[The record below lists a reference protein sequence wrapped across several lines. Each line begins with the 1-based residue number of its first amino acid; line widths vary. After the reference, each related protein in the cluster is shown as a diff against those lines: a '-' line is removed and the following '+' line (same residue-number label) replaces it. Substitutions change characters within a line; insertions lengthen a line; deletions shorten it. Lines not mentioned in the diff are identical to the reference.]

1 MRFYTN
7 VYLRGNKIYTR
18 GYQNGKR
25 FKEEDHYQPYIF
37 EFVAGQS
44 SKYKTLNG
52 RDVKRTNFR
61 SIKDC
66 RDYIK
71 QMEGVKGKE
80 LFGLTHFQYTYIN
93 DEFSGDIEYD
103 TSHISVVS
111 IDIETPTDQGF
122 PDPQVANVP
131 ISNITIS
138 KNGKIVVFG
147 CEYYKTKADN
157 VYYFM
162 CKDEAEMLQKFLMV
176 WNDDDWSPDVLTGW
190 NIDGFDVPYLYN
202 RISKV
207 LSENEA
213 RKLSPWRMVDER
225 EIVRGKTGGQS
236 LSDRTDKIY
245 ELVGISTL
253 DYMHLYKKFSFTN
266 QESYKLDHIANV
278 VLGEN
283 KLDYSEFSSL
293 YEFYQKDYERFVDY
307 NIHDT
312 VLVER
317 LEDKLGLIKQV
328 FALAYDAKVNYN
340 DVMTT
345 TKPWDVIIHNYLMNQ
360 NIVVP
365 FFKPSREDFD
375 LVGGYVKEVQT
386 GMHKWVVSFDLNS
399 LYPHLIMQYNI
410 SPETFVARTTEG
422 FPSIDGLLT
431 GKYDFSARH
440 ISPDDGFCW
449 AANGCAYRKGKQG
462 FLPALMEKMY
472 DDRVIYKEMML
483 EAKKRYE
490 KTKSKEDEKL
500 IARYHNLQLAKKIQL
515 NSAYGALGNRY
526 FRWFSFDN
534 AEAITKS
541 GQLSIRWIER
551 KMNEY
556 MNKICKTNGVDYV
569 VASDTDS
576 IYVTFKNLIPD
587 NCDEV
592 EAVKLID
599 KFCETKIQSY
609 INSCYDQLAGMMN
622 AYQQKMQMKRETIAN
637 KGIWK
642 EKKMYILNAWN
653 IEGVQFDKPK
663 LKISGIEAVRS
674 STPKKCREAIKNALE
689 VLMNKTETEFQK
701 YIADFKVQFME
712 MPFEE
717 VAFPR
722 GVKLFG
728 YKSAA
733 NGGVYKFEYKLDQKS
748 LPIQVRGAL
757 RYNDMIKRM
766 GLEKK
771 YDLIKEGDKIKF
783 AYLITPNPIRDNVIA
798 APEILPKEF
807 KLDTYIDR
815 SLQFEKTF
823 LDPLKAITEVIG
835 WKVEKTASLESYFY

>member
-18 GYQNGKR
+18 GFQGGKR
-25 FKEEDHYQPYIF
+25 FKEEEFYQPYIF
-37 EFVAGQS
+37 EYVPGQL
-44 SKYKTLNG
+44 SKYKTLDG
-52 RDVKRTNFR
+52 RSVKRMNFR

-71 QMEGVKGKE
+71 QMDGVRGKE
-80 LFGLTHFQYTYIN
+80 MFGLTHYQYTYIN
-93 DEFSGDIEYD
+93 DEFSGEVEYD
-103 TSHISVVS
+103 PSLISIVS

-122 PDPQVANVP
+122 PDPTVADVP

-147 CEYYKTKADN
+147 CEYYKAKADN
-157 VYYFM
+157 VYYFL

-176 WNDDDWSPDVLTGW
+176 WNDEDWTPDVLTGW
-190 NIDGFDVPYLYN
+190 NIDSFDVPYIYN
-202 RISKV
+202 RICKV

-213 RKLSPWRMVDER
+213 RKLSPWRIIDER
-225 EIVRGKTGGQS
+225 EIVRGKLANQS
-236 LSDRTDKIY
+236 VSERTDKIY

-283 KLDYSEFSSL
+283 KLDYSEFNSL
-293 YEFYQKDYERFVDY
+293 YEFYKKDYERFVDY

-365 FFKPSREDFD
+365 FFTPSREDFD

-386 GMHKWVVSFDLNS
+386 GMHPWVVSFDLNS

-410 SPETFVARTTEG
+410 SPETFVDRMQY
-422 FPSIDGLLT
+422 FPNINTLLK
-431 GKYDFSARH
+431 GN
-440 ISPDDGFCW
+440 SPVDDERYSY
-449 AANGCAYRKGKQG
+449 AANGCRYTKDKQG

-483 EAKKRYE
+483 EAKKRYAQ
-490 KTKSKEDEKL
+490 TKSKEDEKL

-541 GQLSIRWIER
+541 GQLSIRWIEN

-556 MNKICKTNGVDYV
+556 MNKICKTKDIDYV
-569 VASDTDS
+569 IASDTDS
-576 IYVTFKNLIPD
+576 IYVTFKNLIPENSD
-587 NCDEV
+587 QM
-592 EAVKLID
+592 EAVRLID
-599 KFCETKIQSY
+599 KFCDTKVQPY

-653 IEGVQFDKPK
+653 IEGVQFDKPQ
-663 LKISGIEAVRS
+663 LKITGIEAVRS
-674 STPKKCREAIKNALE
+674 STPKKCRDAIKKALE
-689 VLMNKTETEFQK
+689 VMMNENEENFQAYIKEFRTK
-701 YIADFKVQFME
+701 FME
-712 MPFEE
+712 LPFED

-722 GVKLFG
+722 SVKLT
-728 YKSAA
+728 YWRNNS
-733 NGGVYKFEYKLDQKS
+733 NGGAFKLTYKITDKG
-748 LPIQVRGAL
+748 LPIQVRGSL
-757 RYNDMIKRM
+757 RYNEMLKRL

-771 YDLIKEGDKIKF
+771 YTPITEGDKIKF
-783 AYLITPNPIRDNVIA
+783 AYLITPNPIHDSVIA
-798 APEILPKEF
+798 ASDTLPKEF
-807 KLDTYIDR
+807 NLDTYIDR
-815 SLQFEKTF
+815 DTQFEKAF
-823 LDPLKAITEVIG
+823 LDPLKSISEAMG
-835 WKVEKTASLESYFY
+835 WQVEKTASLQNFFY